1 MQLQDMQ
8 FCIYIAITIF
18 MERTVFMTSVYTAA
32 LALFFALSAP
42 VAAAEMVMFEQPG
55 CFWCKRFNEEIAPA
69 WPKTEQGR
77 RAPLRRVNIHDTLPE
92 DLADI
97 PVERFTPTF
106 VLVDDGREIARLRGY
121 PGDQFFWALVDEML
135 AKLDQR

>member
-1 MQLQDMQ
+1 MQVY
-8 FCIYIAITIF
+8 IYIAITIF
-18 MERTVFMTSVYTAA
+18 QKRTGLMTSVYAAA
-32 LALFFALSAP
+32 LAFIMALSTP
-42 VAAAEMVMFEQPG
+42 LMAAEMVMFEQPG

-69 WPKTEQGR
+69 WPKTEQGQ
-77 RAPLRRVNIHDTLPE
+77 RAPLRRVNIHDPLPE

-106 VLVDDGREIARLRGY
+106 VLVDEGREIARLRGY